1 MATIESSRQDI
12 LRYSGISLLIDHLQ
26 QRPSQFKFEAEVS
39 ACERVQQKAAIAL
52 TRICKD
58 KNTAQVIAEQGGNS
72 VFILIDH

>member
-1 MATIESSRQDI
+1 MATLESSRQDI
-12 LRYSGISLLIDHLQ
+12 IQFNGIALLIDHLQ

-58 KNTAQVIAEQGGNS
+58 KSTAQAITDQGGN
-72 VFILIDH
+72 F